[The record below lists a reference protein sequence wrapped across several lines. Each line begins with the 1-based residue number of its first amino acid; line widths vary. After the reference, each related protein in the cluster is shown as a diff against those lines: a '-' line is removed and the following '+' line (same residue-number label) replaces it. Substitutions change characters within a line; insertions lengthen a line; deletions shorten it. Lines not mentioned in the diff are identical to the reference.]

1 MFSLN
6 RIDDCTK
13 RKVMIQE
20 DSNITHVITGS
31 FLIYSNRFVFY
42 DVPHSSYCIICW
54 KLMSY
59 IFHERGC
66 RAQFNF

>member
-42 DVPHSSYCIICW
+42 DVPLYIICW